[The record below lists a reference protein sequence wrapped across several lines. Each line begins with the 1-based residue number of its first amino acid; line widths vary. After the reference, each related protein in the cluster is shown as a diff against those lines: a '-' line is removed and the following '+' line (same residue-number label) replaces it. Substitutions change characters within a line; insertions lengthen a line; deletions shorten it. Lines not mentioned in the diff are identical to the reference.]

1 LASASLLKIRSDS
14 TAKLKGSD
22 ESVLEKIA
30 GIGKMNKAS
39 LRILTILCY
48 FPDLKNDLPVIEEKN
63 VLCSIEETR
72 LDKLDIFE
80 IKDLLICLIYLIKNL
95 SQGIEFPK
103 IKIMVLILLTCKKMR
118 YSLYGAITTKII

>member
-1 LASASLLKIRSDS
+1 
-14 TAKLKGSD
+14 
-22 ESVLEKIA
+22 
-30 GIGKMNKAS
+30 M
-39 LRILTILCY
+39 RILTILCY